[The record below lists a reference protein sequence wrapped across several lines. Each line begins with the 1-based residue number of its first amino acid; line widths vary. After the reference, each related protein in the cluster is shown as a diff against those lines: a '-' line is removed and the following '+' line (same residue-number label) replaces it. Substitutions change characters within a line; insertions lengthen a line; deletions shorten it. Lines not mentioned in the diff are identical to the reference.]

1 MNIFKLKFVCAAV
14 IALSAGGG
22 IASANLINNPGFET
36 PTPKE
41 PFAGWT
47 TTPAASG
54 SFFDVDQFVA
64 HSGSLGAFF
73 GGVTVGSYDSISQT
87 FATTAGSFYI
97 VSFWLENLGD
107 PPSDFR
113 VLFGGNLVLDELNA
127 TAFPYTQFTFSL
139 LATGSSTTL
148 EFQAYHVPSYFG
160 LDDVSV
166 TNSVPD
172 ASSTAMLLGLALS
185 GLSFLRRKLS

>member
-1 MNIFKLKFVCAAV
+1 MKIFKLKFVCAAF
-14 IALSAGGG
+14 IALLTSGWL
-22 IASANLINNPGFET
+22 ASANLINNPGFET
-36 PTPKE
+36 GDFT
-41 PFAGWT
+41 GWT

-54 SFFDVDQFVA
+54 SLFGVDPFVA
-64 HSGSLGAFF
+64 HSGSYGAFF

-87 FATTAGSFYI
+87 FATTAGSFYT

-107 PPSDFR
+107 PPSDFQ
-113 VLFGGNLVLDELNA
+113 VLFGGNLVLDEFNT
-127 TAFPYTQFTFSL
+127 TAFPYTQFTFHL

-148 EFQAYHVPSYFG
+148 QFQAYHVPSYFG

-172 ASSTAMLLGLALS
+172 AGSTAMLLGLALS
-185 GLSFLRRKLS
+185 GLSFFRRKLS